1 VGTDEGYLLANQQV
15 QAGERFTALATLF
28 DPSTFRHLRDLG
40 VGSGWRCW
48 EVGAGSMSVPHW
60 LAAQVGPT
68 GLVLASDID
77 ISWLS
82 GGVPNSTGTVH
93 VLRHDVAAEEPPATD
108 LDLVHARLVLTHL
121 PHRRAAL
128 ASMIAALRPGGRL
141 LVEEADPGLQ
151 PLLCPDD
158 HGPAQ
163 HLANRLRRG
172 FRTLMSGRGADLA
185 YGRTLPRLLRD
196 HGLLDVGAD
205 AYFPI
210 TAPACATLERATVEQ
225 IRDRLIGA
233 GIATAADIDQHLDNL
248 AAGRVPDLA
257 TAPMVSAWGRKP

>member
-1 VGTDEGYLLANQQV
+1 
-15 QAGERFTALATLF
+15 
-28 DPSTFRHLRDLG
+28 
-40 VGSGWRCW
+40 
-48 EVGAGSMSVPHW
+48 
-60 LAAQVGPT
+60 
-68 GLVLASDID
+68 
-77 ISWLS
+77 
-82 GGVPNSTGTVH
+82 
-93 VLRHDVAAEEPPATD
+93 
-108 LDLVHARLVLTHL
+108 
-121 PHRRAAL
+121 
-128 ASMIAALRPGGRL
+128 
-141 LVEEADPGLQ
+141 
-151 PLLCPDD
+151 
-158 HGPAQ
+158 
-163 HLANRLRRG
+163 
-172 FRTLMSGRGADLA
+172 MSGRGADLA